1 MPVLQIYSESP
12 AMPDGLAD
20 ELGQLVSE
28 LLEVRFEKVWVMW
41 IPIAPGNLHR
51 PPFPTKAFPNSPIV
65 VMHCKI
71 SYPPSKI
78 TAVLTKLK
86 SQLAFRLRCSED
98 SVFAIAHRV
107 HGGDLLAFGEVWS
120 ADSPHEIEQ
129 DVCIRPIG
137 WICSPVKTATDDCW
151 GGVISTIVLDQARFT
166 EESIRCLGEFS
177 HVEVIFLLHDVNLDH
192 IVTQSRHP
200 RGRTDWPQVGIFAQ
214 RAKDRPNRIGLSVCS
229 IVKIEGTRIDVSE
242 LDAIDGTP
250 VLDIK
255 PYLPQFGPRGDVRQ
269 PKWSIELMENY
280 FSRVR

>member
-1 MPVLQIYSESP
+1 
-12 AMPDGLAD
+12 
-20 ELGQLVSE
+20 
-28 LLEVRFEKVWVMW
+28 
-41 IPIAPGNLHR
+41 
-51 PPFPTKAFPNSPIV
+51 
-65 VMHCKI
+65 
-71 SYPPSKI
+71 
-78 TAVLTKLK
+78 
-86 SQLAFRLRCSED
+86 
-98 SVFAIAHRV
+98 
-107 HGGDLLAFGEVWS
+107 
-120 ADSPHEIEQ
+120 
-129 DVCIRPIG
+129 
-137 WICSPVKTATDDCW
+137 
-151 GGVISTIVLDQARFT
+151 VISTIVLDQARFT